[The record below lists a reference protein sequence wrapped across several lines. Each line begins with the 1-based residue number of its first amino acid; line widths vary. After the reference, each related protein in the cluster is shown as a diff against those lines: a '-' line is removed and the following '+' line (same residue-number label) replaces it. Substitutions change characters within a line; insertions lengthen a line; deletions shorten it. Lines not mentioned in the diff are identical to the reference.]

1 MAAAPSA
8 RPTTACTGSPVAAVR
23 APRGIVA
30 GGAMAWPAVTAT
42 AVALGLSPPMGDEG
56 RAAMGRWQLGQ
67 RMSARPEQRDL
78 AACEAGDDGS
88 GRGRGRARGGGGE
101 GRPVGGTGGSGC
113 WAAAGVE
120 REGREKWN

>member
-1 MAAAPSA
+1 MSSLRGSWGRGRSAVRPTTAREANMAAAPSA

-67 RMSARPEQRDL
+67 RMSARPEQRDFI
-78 AACEAGDDGS
+78 
-88 GRGRGRARGGGGE
+88 
-101 GRPVGGTGGSGC
+101 
-113 WAAAGVE
+113 
-120 REGREKWN
+120 